1 MVSMQE
7 WINQTLESG
16 AFSLAVLLAAFL
28 LGLIS
33 SIACACCTLPV
44 LGAVA
49 GYSGTRK
56 GNGRRATLLAALFF
70 MVGTTIATVI
80 LGAVA
85 GFVGQVAQSTLGKY
99 WKLFAGLIA
108 IFFGLAALKLL
119 PFELPKKTSID
130 KEQPKGLFG
139 AAVFGLV
146 VGGGVGVCSLP
157 CNPGIFIVLGVVILQ
172 GYNLWAVA
180 ILVAYAIGFSL
191 PLAAIML
198 GASFGTSV
206 AKAKKAETAIRVVA
220 GVLLITA
227 GFYFLAS
234 I

>member
-1 MVSMQE
+1 MQG

-56 GNGRRATLLAALFF
+56 GIGRRAMLLAALFF
-70 MVGTTIATVI
+70 MAGTTIATI
-80 LGAVA
+80 FLGAVA
-85 GFVGQVAQSTLGKY
+85 GFVGQVAQSTLGRY

-119 PFELPKKTSID
+119 PFELPKKTSQS
-130 KEQPKGLFG
+130 KSQPKGLFG

-206 AKAKKAETAIRVVA
+206 AKAKKAETAIRIVA

-227 GFYFLAS
+227 GFYFLGTL
-234 I
+234 

>member
-1 MVSMQE
+1 MQE
-7 WINQTLESG
+7 WINQALESG
-16 AFSLAVLLAAFL
+16 TLSLAGLLAVFL
-28 LGLIS
+28 LGLVS
-33 SIACACCTLPV
+33 SVASACCTLPV
-44 LGAVA
+44 LGAVV

-70 MVGTTIATVI
+70 MMGTTIAIII
-80 LGAVA
+80 LGGVA
-85 GFVGQVAQSTLGKY
+85 GFIGQVAQSTLGKY

-119 PFELPKKTSID
+119 PFKLPQKISKS
-130 KEQPKGLFG
+130 EAQPKGLFG

-172 GYNLWAVA
+172 GYSLWAVA

-198 GASFGTSV
+198 GVSFGKSV
-206 AKAKKAETAIRVVA
+206 AKAKKAETAIRIIA
-220 GVLLITA
+220 GVLLIAA
-227 GFYFLAS
+227 GFYFLAT

>member
-1 MVSMQE
+1 MQE
-7 WINQTLESG
+7 WINQALESG
-16 AFSLAVLLAAFL
+16 TLSLAGLLAAFL
-28 LGLIS
+28 LGLMS
-33 SIACACCTLPV
+33 SIACGFCTLPV
-44 LGAVA
+44 LGAVV

-56 GNGRRATLLAALFF
+56 GNGSRATLLAALFF

-80 LGAVA
+80 LGGVA
-85 GFVGQVAQSTLGKY
+85 GFIGQVAQSTLGKY

-119 PFELPKKTSID
+119 PVKFPQNTSQG
-130 KEQPKGLFG
+130 KAQPKGLFG

-157 CNPGIFIVLGVVILQ
+157 CNPGIFIVLGVVILK
-172 GYNLWAVA
+172 GYSLWAMA

-198 GASFGTSV
+198 GVSFGKSV
-206 AKAKKAETAIRVVA
+206 AKAKKAETVIRIVA
-220 GVLLITA
+220 GVLLIAA
-227 GFYFLAS
+227 GFYFL
-234 I
+234 ITI